1 MILKTFCL
9 LVQDVLWGGRL
20 IFQQGRLFF
29 LLVFFLSCIH
39 WRLWKGFFSVVL
51 WVQCPLEDVEMLFF
65 LLFFLL
71 FFWTPVSTGGC
82 GKHVL
87 LRVIRGEIFKT
98 FWSLAYLSKHLLT
111 VAFVYGFSWTEC
123 EFLRSFPHTHLL
135 QSHTL
140 YLNSPFC
147 MPNLLPGLLCR

>member
-1 MILKTFCL
+1 MILNTFCL
-9 LVQDVLWGGRL
+9 LVQHVLWGGRL

-29 LLVFFLSCIH
+29 LLVFFWVVSTGGCG
-39 WRLWKGFFSVVL
+39 KVFFSVVL

-65 LLFFLL
+65 LLFF
-71 FFWTPVSTGGC
+71 WTPVSTGGC

-87 LRVIRGEIFKT
+87 LRLIRGEIFKT